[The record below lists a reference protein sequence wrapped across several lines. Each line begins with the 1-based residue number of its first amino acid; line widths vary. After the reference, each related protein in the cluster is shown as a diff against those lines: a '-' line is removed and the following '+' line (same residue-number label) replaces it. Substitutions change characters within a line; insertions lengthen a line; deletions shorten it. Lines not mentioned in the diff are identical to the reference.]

1 MSNSYFIS
9 KYEKI
14 KKEIKD
20 KENYVFFFFR
30 TIIFNTRFF
39 CIEYLSQ
46 LNTFSPKNLITV
58 MMGKNNYKYIRNNKK
73 KIAALQ

>member
-1 MSNSYFIS
+1 MMS
-9 KYEKI
+9 
-14 KKEIKD
+14 
-20 KENYVFFFFR
+20 FFFFR